1 MMIRTLFL
9 IGIGG
14 LIGSIARYLTTS
26 FFNKVF
32 TSPFPY
38 GTFFVNIAGCLII
51 GFVYGLSERFN
62 WFTSEWRLFFATGI
76 CGGFT
81 TFSAF
86 AYENMRLIQTGNFFV
101 FVSYSIASVGFG
113 LLAVFIG
120 LTLIKLF

>member
-1 MMIRTLFL
+1 MIRTLFL

-14 LIGSIARYLTTS
+14 LIGSIARYLTTIY
-26 FFNKVF
+26 FNKVF
-32 TSPFPY
+32 TSTFPY

-86 AYENMRLIQTGNFFV
+86 AYENVRLIQAGNFFV
-101 FVSYSIASVGFG
+101 FASYSIASVGFG

>member
-1 MMIRTLFL
+1 M
-9 IGIGG
+9 
-14 LIGSIARYLTTS
+14 
-26 FFNKVF
+26 
-32 TSPFPY
+32 
-38 GTFFVNIAGCLII
+38 II